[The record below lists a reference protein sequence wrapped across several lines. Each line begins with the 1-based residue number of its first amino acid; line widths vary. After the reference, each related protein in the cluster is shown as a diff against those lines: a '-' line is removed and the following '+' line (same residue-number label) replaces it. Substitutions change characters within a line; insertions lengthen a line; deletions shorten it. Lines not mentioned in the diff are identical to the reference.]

1 MKAEHTAVH
10 ATWKEERLYAAPAS
24 RVFAAFGDPVLRTQW
39 NSPSETITIRT
50 EAADFRVGGRNIE
63 ICVLDGQDIA
73 HVETA
78 YVDIVRDRRIL
89 FSETIRDAERLM
101 GASLVTVEFHAGET
115 GTRLALT
122 VQTTAVDGS
131 GLESGVVEG
140 WSKALDKLG
149 QVLGGN

>member
-1 MKAEHTAVH
+1 MKADRPVTH
-10 ATWKEERLYAAPAS
+10 ATWKEERSYPAPAS
-24 RVFAAFGDPVLRTQW
+24 RVFAAFGDPELRAQW

-78 YVDIVRDRRIL
+78 YLDIVPNSRL
-89 FSETIRDAERLM
+89 LLSETIRDPERLM
-101 GASLVTVEFHAGET
+101 GASLVTVEFHASEA

-131 GLESGVVEG
+131 GLEAGVVEG

-149 QVLGGN
+149 RVLSGH